1 MTDRVTG
8 KCLCGG
14 VAFNIP
20 LNTHLDVCHCSMCQ
34 RWGGPFIEMDTRKDE
49 IAFEQDGSLTWYD
62 SSDWAER
69 GFCGTCGSNLFYRL
83 KQGDMLAVLAGT
95 LDLPTGLPVRKEI
108 FIDEKPDYYDLAG
121 DRPRQTGA
129 EVFAQFQE
137 SQS

>member
-1 MTDRVTG
+1 
-8 KCLCGG
+8 
-14 VAFNIP
+14 
-20 LNTHLDVCHCSMCQ
+20 MCQ